1 MRHTG
6 ERGGSVTRADRVGS
20 RRSRAQRGLLLGC
33 SLAALT
39 AALGPAAAQSVAR
52 RPPSFLGLTAS
63 DFDTP
68 EYRADW
74 GLAQINAA
82 TAYARGFTGAGVLVA
97 VVDTGIDPNHPEFRN
112 LSKPGLTRISQGSA
126 DAYIWNPEF
135 GSPAFPIPALTD
147 RDGHGTHVSGTIGA
161 ARDGVGMMG
170 VAYDS
175 TILTL
180 RAIVGTDDAST
191 YAGKLGGDT
200 SAAIEHATAQG
211 ARVLNGSYGP
221 NSPPPYIKDE
231 FGNWIKN
238 PAYRVFSIQSYGY
251 SHEKSEYDAIKQA
264 VDSGMLLVFAA
275 GNDRRVQPVTSVNP
289 SGSALYPY
297 IRPGNARSG
306 VYQFLDDEGR
316 AISDQS
322 GIDFS
327 GVAGSIVSVVA
338 TDSKNKIANFSN
350 WCGVTAAWCIAAPG
364 VDIYSTVQVGKGF
377 SGFDPDGNKIYN
389 GSNYGPLGGTS
400 MAAPHVAGA
409 AAVLRQAFPFL
420 TAPQIAQTMFTTA
433 TPIGPAYIY
442 GWGLLNLGKAIDG
455 PGQFTSTWTVNTTY
469 KGQAYYGRFAND
481 ISGPGGLIKTGAG
494 ILDLIGNN
502 TYAGGTTINGGVL
515 GILADRNLGA
525 ASGGLA
531 FGGGTLEVL
540 ADGFATARPVT
551 LNSTGTLQID
561 TGTSSFAGVF
571 ADGAG
576 PGSLIKTGPGTAS
589 LSAANTYTGSTVVAA
604 GTLALT
610 ATGSLVSPITV
621 GTAGSFVNA
630 GTASGGLVNVGFT
643 ANSGTLAGGVINAGV
658 LASSGAISGGLA
670 NAGSTLNSG
679 TVAGGVINVGTLA
692 SSGSLSGGLT
702 NAGYTANT
710 GAIGGGVTNTG
721 TMASSGTLSG
731 GVANAGTLTTSG
743 TLSGGVTNT
752 GTLVASAGRVDGAIR
767 NAGTVAVTGTVASDG
782 TFANAAG
789 ATLNVV
795 ASGAYGLAGALS
807 NAGTVAVASG
817 ASLSA
822 AEIGNAGLLVSD
834 GTLNG
839 PVSNAGTAR
848 LSGRLNGAL
857 TNTGALQFTG
867 PVSGI
872 TALTTTG
879 PLDLGGGAFTVANL
893 SGSATAVLGNGQV
906 TVGGSGP
913 STYAGAIVDGGGPTT
928 LTKVGTGTLDL
939 TGSGRFSGPTTIQQ
953 GTLALNG
960 FWTSPVTV
968 AAAGTLRGTG
978 TIAAPVAVAGAL
990 RPGNSP
996 GTLTVAGPVS
1006 FAPGSV
1012 FGLDIDGTGTGV
1024 GAGNYARLLAV
1035 GPSGAV
1041 AANGTLVPVLRGI
1054 TGNATNNFTAR
1065 LGQRFSVLV
1074 AQAGLSGSFSGL
1086 TQPPAGLAAA
1096 TRFDALYGAA
1106 GLDLVVTPAA
1116 YGNLAPLGLAQS
1128 GNAQAVGAAL
1138 DVARPA
1144 AGTRPDAVRAR
1155 LFDPLYAA
1163 APGTL
1168 AGGLASL
1175 SGQSYGDAVM
1185 ADLAA
1190 RRLVAAT
1197 IDRRL
1202 TSGGGSASF
1211 SAGGA
1216 GLGPNG
1222 TAIDLRGAAGG
1233 PDQPLATGE
1242 GRIWA
1247 DALYGFGSRGGDR
1260 AAGGANLDAGGLLL
1274 GVDRQIGRDT
1284 LVGGAFSYLRETG
1297 ASRGGGVGFGPGSF
1311 TTDSY
1316 GGTLYG
1322 STRLGAVVL
1331 RGTAGGAYADGRVNR
1346 TVVLGSAPMRAGG
1359 APSGG
1364 DLGLSGFAGYAIAT
1378 GLPVELVPELGFSYD
1393 RLSRGR
1399 VSERGGLVPQAFTTA
1414 ALDGARILAGGR
1426 LASVAV
1432 DGAASVRLDARA
1444 YWAHE
1449 LADTAAVV
1457 RSSLFGVPFS
1467 TRTSALARDG
1477 AVLGVSVSG
1486 PVAAGV
1492 SLSASYTGEVRPGAT
1507 AQVFSA
1513 GLQAA
1518 W

>member
-1 MRHTG
+1 MSDQHDPMRHTG
-6 ERGGSVTRADRVGS
+6 ERRGSVTRAGRVGS

-52 RPPSFLGLTAS
+52 RPPSFLGLTAA

-97 VVDTGIDPNHPEFRN
+97 VVDTGIDARHPEFAGRV
-112 LSKPGLTRISQGSA
+112 SSASA
-126 DAYIWNPEF
+126 DFYEWNPST
-135 GSPAFPIPALTD
+135 SPPFAMPSIAD

-170 VAYDS
+170 VAYQS
-175 TILTL
+175 TILTA
-180 RAIVGTDDAST
+180 RAIVGTDDNKN
-191 YAGKLGGDT
+191 YNKPIRQLDGDT
-200 SAAIEHATAQG
+200 DAAIEYATRQG

-221 NSPPPYIKDE
+221 SYGDVNDR
-231 FGNWIKN
+231 KN
-238 PAYRVFSIQSYGY
+238 PARRLNIIPLSLGGETST
-251 SHEKSEYDAIKQA
+251 YDAIKLA
-264 VDSGMLLVFAA
+264 ADSGMLLIFAA
-275 GNDRRVQPVTSVNP
+275 GNDRTDQPTISKDP
-289 SGSALYPY
+289 FGAGLLPY
-297 IRPGNARSG
+297 IRPSNANSG
-306 VYQFLDDEGR
+306 IYQFYDEYKR
-316 AISDQS
+316 PIDQS
-322 GIDFS
+322 KIDFS
-327 GVAGSIVSVVA
+327 GIAGSVVSVVA
-338 TDSKNKIANFSN
+338 TDRNNKIAWFSN
-350 WCGVTAAWCIAAPG
+350 WCGVAAAWCISAPG
-364 VDIYSTVQVGKGF
+364 YDIYSTWPQGLGK
-377 SGFDPDGNKIYN
+377 SYN
-389 GSNYGPLGGTS
+389 TISGTS
-400 MAAPHVAGA
+400 MAAPHVTGA
-409 AAVLRQAFPFL
+409 AAVLMQAYPFL

-433 TPIGPAYIY
+433 TPIGPAEIY

-494 ILDLIGNN
+494 ILDLTGNN

-551 LNSTGTLQID
+551 LDSTGTLQID

-589 LSAANTYTGSTVVAA
+589 LSAANTYTGSTLVTG

-610 ATGSLVSPITV
+610 ATGSLISPITV
-621 GTAGSFVNA
+621 STAGSFVNA
-630 GTASGGLVNVGFT
+630 GTATGGLVNVGFT
-643 ANSGTLAGGVINAGV
+643 ANSGTLAGGVINAGL
-658 LASSGAISGGLA
+658 LASSGAISGGLT
-670 NAGSTLNSG
+670 NAGYTANTG
-679 TVAGGVINVGTLA
+679 TIGGGVSNTGTLVT
-692 SSGSLSGGLT
+692 SGSLSGGLV

-710 GAIGGGVTNTG
+710 GAIGGGVTN
-721 TMASSGTLSG
+721 
-731 GVANAGTLTTSG
+731 AGTLTTRG

-789 ATLNVV
+789 ATLNVA

-893 SGSATAVLGNGQV
+893 SGSATAVLGNGQL
-906 TVGGSGP
+906 TVGGPGA
-913 STYAGAIVDGGGPTT
+913 STYAGAIVDGGSPTT
-928 LTKVGTGTLDL
+928 LTKVGTGTLNL
-939 TGSGRFSGPTTIQQ
+939 TGTGRFSGPTTIQQ

-960 FWTSPVTV
+960 LWTSPVTV

-1012 FGLDIDGTGTGV
+1012 FGLDIDGTGTGA

-1041 AANGTLVPVLRGI
+1041 AANGTLAPVLRGI
-1054 TGNATNNFTAR
+1054 TGNATNGFTPG

-1144 AGTRPDAVRAR
+1144 AGTRPDAARAR

-1222 TAIDLRGAAGG
+1222 TAIDLRGAAGAPTSRWPPARAGSG
-1233 PDQPLATGE
+1233 PTRCTASAAAAATAPPA
-1242 GRIWA
+1242 GRTSMPAGCCSASTGRSGATRWWA
-1247 DALYGFGSRGGDR
+1247 ARSATCARPAR
-1260 AAGGANLDAGGLLL
+1260 PAAA
-1274 GVDRQIGRDT
+1274 V
-1284 LVGGAFSYLRETG
+1284 
-1297 ASRGGGVGFGPGSF
+1297 GPGSGPGRSPR
-1311 TTDSY
+1311 T
-1316 GGTLYG
+1316 
-1322 STRLGAVVL
+1322 A
-1331 RGTAGGAYADGRVNR
+1331 TAGR
-1346 TVVLGSAPMRAGG
+1346 
-1359 APSGG
+1359 
-1364 DLGLSGFAGYAIAT
+1364 F
-1378 GLPVELVPELGFSYD
+1378 
-1393 RLSRGR
+1393 
-1399 VSERGGLVPQAFTTA
+1399 TA
-1414 ALDGARILAGGR
+1414 ARGWARWCC
-1426 LASVAV
+1426 
-1432 DGAASVRLDARA
+1432 AA
-1444 YWAHE
+1444 
-1449 LADTAAVV
+1449 
-1457 RSSLFGVPFS
+1457 
-1467 TRTSALARDG
+1467 
-1477 AVLGVSVSG
+1477 
-1486 PVAAGV
+1486 
-1492 SLSASYTGEVRPGAT
+1492 RPGAPMPT
-1507 AQVFSA
+1507 
-1513 GLQAA
+1513 GG
-1518 W
+1518 